1 METVPTTPEAAGGIA
16 GIESLGKT
24 QVQMELPREPITP
37 ESDLDE
43 PKPAK
48 GIQDAIGIEIKPLSA
63 PKIAD
68 SGKKET
74 SPNWLAAAQTE
85 IKKQSKPRPV
95 SESPTLQKT
104 LTGTDAISPA
114 LSSAE
119 RELHRYSEHEGV
131 SPEKKKQSWVDC

>member
-1 METVPTTPEAAGGIA
+1 MVGRHPVAVLNLELPPSEVDVNVHPTKREVRLKNAWRILEKLERAIAFTLETVPTTPEAAGGIH

-24 QVQMELPREPITP
+24 QVQMELPREPTIP

-68 SGKKET
+68 SKKET
-74 SPNWLAAAQTE
+74 SPKWLVC
-85 IKKQSKPRPV
+85 SN
-95 SESPTLQKT
+95 
-104 LTGTDAISPA
+104 
-114 LSSAE
+114 
-119 RELHRYSEHEGV
+119 
-131 SPEKKKQSWVDC
+131 